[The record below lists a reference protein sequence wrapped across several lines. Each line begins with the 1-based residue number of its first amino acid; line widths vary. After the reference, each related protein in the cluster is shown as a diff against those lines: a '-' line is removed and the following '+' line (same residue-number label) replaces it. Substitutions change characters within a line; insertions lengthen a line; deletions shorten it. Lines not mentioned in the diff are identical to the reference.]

1 MSTLHEVEVTKLP
14 SQIVPPVCYP
24 SILASGIEL
33 LPRVDEIGMLDMA
46 RYISLHPQR
55 CQLVLAA
62 KTSPTIITL
71 TSFVVE
77 L

>member
-1 MSTLHEVEVTKLP
+1 MKVEVTKLP
-14 SQIVPPVCYP
+14 SQIVHLYVTPPFWLLI
-24 SILASGIEL
+24 SEL

-46 RYISLHPQR
+46 RYISIHPQR
-55 CQLVLAA
+55 CQLALAA

-71 TSFVVE
+71 TSFPVE